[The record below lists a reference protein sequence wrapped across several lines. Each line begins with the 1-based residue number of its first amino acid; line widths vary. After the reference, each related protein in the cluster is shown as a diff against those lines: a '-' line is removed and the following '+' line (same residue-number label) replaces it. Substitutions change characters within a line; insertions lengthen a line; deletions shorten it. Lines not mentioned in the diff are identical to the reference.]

1 LVSQEQLQVG
11 RRINTY
17 GVAKEMKKKDMNTIM
32 SLEKGKYYIV
42 ISELPDDQFHLVA
55 YDTTGKEYKTFDDH
69 TVASIM
75 HEGMMALLRRRGDEV
90 FRCGE
95 SEIEFNFAAKEL
107 QVQYQDE
114 TGETLDIP
122 ENVIKVDFGKEQ

>member
-1 LVSQEQLQVG
+1 MG

-17 GVAKEMKKKDMNTIM
+17 GVGKEMKKKDMDTM
-32 SLEKGKYYIV
+32 MTLEKDKYYVI

-55 YDTTGKEYKTFDDH
+55 YDTTGREYKTFENH
-69 TVASIM
+69 SVASIM
-75 HEGMMALLRRRGDEV
+75 HEGVMALLRRRGDEV

-107 QVQYQDE
+107 KIEYEDE
-114 TGETLDIP
+114 TGEKLDMP
-122 ENVIKVDFGKEQ
+122 ENVIKVDFGKEH

>member
-1 LVSQEQLQVG
+1 MG

-17 GVAKEMKKKDMNTIM
+17 GVVKEMKKKDVDTMMT
-32 SLEKGKYYIV
+32 LEKDKYYVI

-55 YDTTGKEYKTFDDH
+55 YDTTGKEYKTFENH
-69 TVASIM
+69 SVASIM
-75 HEGMMALLRRRGDEV
+75 HEGVMALLRRRGDEV

-107 QVQYQDE
+107 QIEYQDE
-114 TGETLDIP
+114 TGEKLDMP
-122 ENVIKVDFGKEQ
+122 ENVIKVDFGKEH

>member
-1 LVSQEQLQVG
+1 MG

-17 GVAKEMKKKDMNTIM
+17 GVVKEMKKKDIDTMMT
-32 SLEKGKYYIV
+32 LEKDKYYVI

-55 YDTTGKEYKTFDDH
+55 YDTTGKEYKTFEDH
-69 TVASIM
+69 SVASIM
-75 HEGMMALLRRRGDEV
+75 HEGVMALLRRRGDEV

-107 QVQYQDE
+107 QIEYQDE
-114 TGETLDIP
+114 TGEKLDMP
-122 ENVIKVDFGKEQ
+122 ENVIKVDFGKEH

>member
-1 LVSQEQLQVG
+1 MG
-11 RRINTY
+11 RGINTY
-17 GVAKEMKKKDMNTIM
+17 GVAKEMKKKDMNTLM
-32 SLEKGKYYIV
+32 SLEKDKYYII

-55 YDTTGKEYKTFDDH
+55 YDTTGKKYKTFEDH
-69 TVASIM
+69 SVASIM
-75 HEGMMALLRRRGDEV
+75 HEGVMALLRRRGDEV

-107 QVQYQDE
+107 QIQYQDE
-114 TGETLDIP
+114 TGDKLDIP

>member
-1 LVSQEQLQVG
+1 MG

-17 GVAKEMKKKDMNTIM
+17 GVVKEMKKKDVDTMMT
-32 SLEKGKYYIV
+32 LEKDKYYVI

-55 YDTTGKEYKTFDDH
+55 YDTTGKEYKTFEDH

-75 HEGMMALLRRRGDEV
+75 HEGVMALLRRRGDEV

-107 QVQYQDE
+107 QIEYQDE
-114 TGETLDIP
+114 TGEKLDMP
-122 ENVIKVDFGKEQ
+122 ENVIKVDFGKEH

>member
-1 LVSQEQLQVG
+1 MG

-17 GVAKEMKKKDMNTIM
+17 GVAKEMKKKDMNTMM
-32 SLEKGKYYIV
+32 SLEKDKYYVI

-55 YDTTGKEYKTFDDH
+55 YDTTGKKYKTFEDH

-75 HEGMMALLRRRGDEV
+75 HEGVMALLRRRGDEV

-95 SEIEFNFAAKEL
+95 AEIEFNFSAKEL
-107 QVQYQDE
+107 QIEYHDE
-114 TGETLDIP
+114 TGEKLDLP
-122 ENVIKVDFGKEQ
+122 ENVVKIDFGKEQ

>member
-1 LVSQEQLQVG
+1 MG

-17 GVAKEMKKKDMNTIM
+17 GVVKEMKKKDMDTM
-32 SLEKGKYYIV
+32 MTLEKDKYYVI

-55 YDTTGKEYKTFDDH
+55 YDTTGREYKTFEDH
-69 TVASIM
+69 SVASIM
-75 HEGMMALLRRRGDEV
+75 HEGVMALLRRRGDEV

-107 QVQYQDE
+107 QIEYQDE
-114 TGETLDIP
+114 TGEKLDIP
-122 ENVIKVDFGKEQ
+122 ENVIKVDFGKEH

>member
-1 LVSQEQLQVG
+1 MG
-11 RRINTY
+11 RKNNTY
-17 GVAKEMKKKDMNTIM
+17 GVVKEMKKKDIDTMMT
-32 SLEKGKYYIV
+32 LEKDKYYVI

-55 YDTTGKEYKTFDDH
+55 YDTTGKEYKTFEDH

-75 HEGMMALLRRRGDEV
+75 HEGVMALLRRRGDEV

-107 QVQYQDE
+107 QIEYQDE
-114 TGETLDIP
+114 TGEKLDMP
-122 ENVIKVDFGKEQ
+122 ENVIKVDFGKEH

>member
-1 LVSQEQLQVG
+1 MSQAQLQMG
-11 RRINTY
+11 RKINTY
-17 GVAKEMKKKDMNTIM
+17 GVVKEMKKKDMDTIM
-32 SLEKGKYYIV
+32 SLEKDKYYIV

-55 YDTTGKEYKTFDDH
+55 YDTTGKEYKTFEDH